1 MLRSVLSLSVAL
13 ALTAC
18 SPQNSSTE
26 QQSQSAATEEAQQQ
40 LSSGVIKENM
50 DLSVDPGD
58 DFFRYVNGNWFDNF
72 EIPADKSSYGAFV
85 ILRDEAQ
92 DHVMISLSPQP
103 KATLKPEA
111 MSKKWVT
118 FTVLI
123 WTWKRVMSWVPRPL
137 SQSLQK

>member
-26 QQSQSAATEEAQQQ
+26 QQTQSAATEEAQQQ

-58 DFFRYVNGNWFDNF
+58 DF
-72 EIPADKSSYGAFV
+72 S
-85 ILRDEAQ
+85 
-92 DHVMISLSPQP
+92 
-103 KATLKPEA
+103 AT
-111 MSKKWVT
+111 
-118 FTVLI
+118 
-123 WTWKRVMSWVPRPL
+123 
-137 SQSLQK
+137 

>member
-26 QQSQSAATEEAQQQ
+26 QQTQSAATEEAQQQ

-58 DFFRYVNGNWFDNF
+58 DFFRYVNG
-72 EIPADKSSYGAFV
+72 
-85 ILRDEAQ
+85 
-92 DHVMISLSPQP
+92 
-103 KATLKPEA
+103 
-111 MSKKWVT
+111 KWG
-118 FTVLI
+118 
-123 WTWKRVMSWVPRPL
+123 
-137 SQSLQK
+137 

>member
-50 DLSVDPGD
+50 DLTVDPGD

-72 EIPADKSSYGAFV
+72 ENLTRLEGLNRKPQ
-85 ILRDEAQ
+85 ILKIQ
-92 DHVMISLSPQP
+92 YFKFP
-103 KATLKPEA
+103 
-111 MSKKWVT
+111 
-118 FTVLI
+118 
-123 WTWKRVMSWVPRPL
+123 
-137 SQSLQK
+137 QSL